1 MVFICVDLSGIEIG
15 MLRILLCV
23 ALKSDILE
31 GVEKVYKGVYYA
43 ICEPYQVD
51 MMQQFTRLLTANE
64 IYYEAPD

>member
-31 GVEKVYKGVYYA
+31 GVEKVHKGVYYA
-43 ICEPYQVD
+43 ASEPYQVD

-64 IYYEAPD
+64 IY